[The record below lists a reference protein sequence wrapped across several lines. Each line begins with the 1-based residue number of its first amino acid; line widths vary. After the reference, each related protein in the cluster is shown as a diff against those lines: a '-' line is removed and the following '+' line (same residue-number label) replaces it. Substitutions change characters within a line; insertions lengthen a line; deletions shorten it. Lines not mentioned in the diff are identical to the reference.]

1 MQALGEGKGCTEC
14 RQIARSECRVSES
27 RELEAR
33 DVHLMQALGEGKG
46 CTECRQI
53 ERSECRVSESRELE
67 ARDQK
72 TLNGM
77 LSHDKRQHFL
87 EVRAS
92 NYARNGLLFRSP
104 STMFLKFHGV

>member
-33 DVHLMQALGEGKG
+33 D
-46 CTECRQI
+46 
-53 ERSECRVSESRELE
+53 
-67 ARDQK
+67 QK

-77 LSHDKRQHFL
+77 LSHDKHQHFL
-87 EVRAS
+87 GIRAS
-92 NYARNGLLFRSP
+92 NYAPNGAFVP
-104 STMFLKFHGV
+104 IPQHDVLKVPRVQ